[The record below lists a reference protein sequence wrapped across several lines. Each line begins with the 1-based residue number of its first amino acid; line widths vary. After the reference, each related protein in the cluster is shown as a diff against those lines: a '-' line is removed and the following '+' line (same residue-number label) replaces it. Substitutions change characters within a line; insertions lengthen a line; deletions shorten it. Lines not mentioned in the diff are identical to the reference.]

1 VRGSPLPNSSIVLPL
16 LAALLFAPAACGSSA
31 PVLPGSSARDLP
43 AVSIMSASQLSAAEL
58 TSWFQGRTPQP
69 GGVYSATV
77 PVSEL
82 AAYFIEEG
90 NAEGV
95 SGDVAFMQAIVETGW
110 FRFGGR
116 VDARANNFAGIGA
129 HDRNEPA
136 QFPDARAGV
145 RAQIQHLRA
154 YADPKATV
162 CAVPPLRRPCADPRF
177 HLVLPR
183 GKAPRW
189 NDLGGGN
196 WAESRGYAAS
206 ILSLYDEARAFS
218 RRR

>member
-1 VRGSPLPNSSIVLPL
+1 M
-16 LAALLFAPAACGSSA
+16 
-31 PVLPGSSARDLP
+31 LPGSSARDLP
-43 AVSIMSASQLSAAEL
+43 AVPIMNASQLSATEL
-58 TSWFQGRTPQP
+58 TSWFESRTPQP
-69 GGVYSATV
+69 RGVYAATV
-77 PVSEL
+77 PVADM
-82 AAYFIEEG
+82 AAYFIDEG

-110 FRFGGR
+110 FRFAGR
-116 VDARANNFAGIGA
+116 VEARANNFAGIGA
-129 HDRNEPA
+129 HGRNEPA
-136 QFPDARAGV
+136 KFPDARTGV

-154 YADPKATV
+154 YADPAATA

-183 GKAPRW
+183 GKARRW

-206 ILSLYDEARAFS
+206 ILSLYEEARAFA

>member
-1 VRGSPLPNSSIVLPL
+1 M

-31 PVLPGSSARDLP
+31 PALPGSSARDLP
-43 AVSIMSASQLSAAEL
+43 AVPIMSATQLSAKEL
-58 TSWFQGRTPQP
+58 TSWFQSRTPQP
-69 GGVYSATV
+69 RGAYAATAL
-77 PVSEL
+77 VSDMTG
-82 AAYFIEEG
+82 YYIDEG

-116 VDARANNFAGIGA
+116 VDPRANNFAGIGA
-129 HDRNEPA
+129 HDGNEPA
-136 QFPDARAGV
+136 RFPDARTGV

-154 YADPKATV
+154 YADPTATT

>member
-1 VRGSPLPNSSIVLPL
+1 MLPE
-16 LAALLFAPAACGSSA
+16 A
-31 PVLPGSSARDLP
+31 SARDLP
-43 AVSIMSASQLSAAEL
+43 AVRIMSASQLSAAEL

-69 GGVYSATV
+69 RGAYAASV
-77 PVSEL
+77 PVSDL
-82 AAYFIEEG
+82 AAYFIDEG
-90 NAEGV
+90 NAERV

-116 VDARANNFAGIGA
+116 VAARANNFAGLGA

-136 QFPDARAGV
+136 QFADARTGV

-154 YADPKATV
+154 YADPTATT

-196 WAESRGYAAS
+196 WAESRTYAGA
-206 ILSLYDEARAFS
+206 ILSLYEEARAFS